1 MAAASGRL
9 CHHSPTRCSSLLGRE
24 CHLELQGWAG
34 SSACSS
40 AVQVSTDGLGP
51 APPFTNGP
59 LRGWATPE
67 RKASNPGLRG
77 PSQSHHLSP
86 KPTLP
91 LARRDIS
98 RTQGGGEGTGAHA
111 STLELWEVGQ
121 TQEMLLPLWQM
132 SHRSSHGLIFA
143 GVLSNAFRDENV
155 DRRAERRN
163 HVPGR
168 KLGSRVH

>member
-67 RKASNPGLRG
+67 RKSQQSRTAGSQSVS
-77 PSQSHHLSP
+77 PSQTEAHLASCKEGHFQNTGRWEGHRGTSIHLGVMGSRAVP
-86 KPTLP
+86 GDAAPP
-91 LARRDIS
+91 LANVPPPFPRSDFCRCLVQS
-98 RTQGGGEGTGAHA
+98 
-111 STLELWEVGQ
+111 
-121 TQEMLLPLWQM
+121 LP
-132 SHRSSHGLIFA
+132 R
-143 GVLSNAFRDENV
+143 
-155 DRRAERRN
+155 
-163 HVPGR
+163 
-168 KLGSRVH
+168 

>member
-24 CHLELQGWAG
+24 CHIELQGWAG

-67 RKASNPGLRG
+67 RKSQQSRTAGSQSVS
-77 PSQSHHLSP
+77 PSQPEAHLASCKEGHFQNTGRWGGAQGHIHP
-86 KPTLP
+86 SWNYGKSGKP
-91 LARRDIS
+91 RR
-98 RTQGGGEGTGAHA
+98 RCCTPFGKCPTA
-111 STLELWEVGQ
+111 
-121 TQEMLLPLWQM
+121 
-132 SHRSSHGLIFA
+132 
-143 GVLSNAFRDENV
+143 
-155 DRRAERRN
+155 
-163 HVPGR
+163 VPT
-168 KLGSRVH
+168 V